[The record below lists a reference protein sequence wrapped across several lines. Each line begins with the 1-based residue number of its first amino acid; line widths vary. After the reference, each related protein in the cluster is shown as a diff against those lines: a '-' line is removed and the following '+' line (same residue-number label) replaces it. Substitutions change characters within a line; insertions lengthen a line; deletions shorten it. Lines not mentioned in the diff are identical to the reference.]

1 MAYILAHYDQL
12 AEEILYQT
20 EGNIDAV
27 VVGAGTGGTVAGIA
41 RKIKEKSPHTLVV
54 AADPIGSILAI
65 PADLNVDGPA
75 YKVEGVGYDFIPKT
89 CMRESVDYWV
99 KTEDVST
106 FKCAR
111 ELISKEGLLVGG
123 SSGGVLF
130 AALKFIKDKGWE
142 NDNTKRVVC
151 VFQDSI
157 RNYITKFLSKEWCI
171 ENKMLPYEELKEEG
185 NPFNGVQLSTLNF
198 PQIFSFEDLTVAQ
211 ARDLFEQG
219 VRIIPIRKDNNI
231 DSAILPKKFLELVVL
246 KNLKPTDSAL
256 KTKTKD
262 FVIVPDSLD
271 AGQLSKLLERNE
283 AVIVERRSADQ
294 SAIEKLW
301 AASAVDL
308 FKLIK

>member
-1 MAYILAHYDQL
+1 M
-12 AEEILYQT
+12 
-20 EGNIDAV
+20 
-27 VVGAGTGGTVAGIA
+27 
-41 RKIKEKSPHTLVV
+41 
-54 AADPIGSILAI
+54 
-65 PADLNVDGPA
+65 
-75 YKVEGVGYDFIPKT
+75 
-89 CMRESVDYWV
+89 
-99 KTEDVST
+99 
-106 FKCAR
+106 
-111 ELISKEGLLVGG
+111 
-123 SSGGVLF
+123 
-130 AALKFIKDKGWE
+130 
-142 NDNTKRVVC
+142 C

-171 ENKMLPYEELKEEG
+171 ENKILPYEELKEEG
-185 NPFNGVQLSTLNF
+185 NPFNGIELSTLNF
-198 PQIFSFEDLTVAQ
+198 PQVFSFEDLTVAQ

-219 VRIIPIRKDNNI
+219 ARIIPIRKDNNI

-294 SAIEKLW
+294 STIEKLW